1 MSSGGLVSALS
12 GCKKTMKFTWIGWP
26 GKEVSLALPLI
37 YDMRGRCRSVSSPG
51 IRGKKVT
58 DVKGESDWQKRRLI
72 MQIPEEDREL
82 VNRRL
87 MDEYD
92 CYPVY
97 LADDL
102 ADRHYNGM
110 CISPSFP
117 LSSR

>member
-1 MSSGGLVSALS
+1 
-12 GCKKTMKFTWIGWP
+12 
-26 GKEVSLALPLI
+26 
-37 YDMRGRCRSVSSPG
+37 
-51 IRGKKVT
+51 
-58 DVKGESDWQKRRLI
+58 

-110 CISPSFP
+110 SGSPSFP
-117 LSSR
+117 LILADDQASPTLSSGLFSTTIPER